1 MKLPHWL
8 AAPVDTTPAQ
18 RRNFRLAYADGLGVG
33 LAMSSGAFLSVFL
46 ARLGA
51 TSAQVGLLTA
61 LPGIAGIALSI
72 IAGRFLQSRRDI
84 VPWFAALRVLQML
97 GYTFT
102 GLVTFF
108 VPQSQ
113 AVVAILW
120 VWALVSIPQTMQS
133 ITFSV
138 VMNGVAGP
146 KGRYA
151 LMSRR
156 WSIIGIVQSVCIA
169 LTGWLLDRTVFPT
182 NYQFMFIV
190 LSLGGIFAGVMGSR
204 IRLPSVESPLRRPGV
219 PFREHLQETLDLV
232 RNNPAFLRFL
242 SKRVV
247 YSGAAMLVAP
257 ILPLYYVR
265 TIQASD
271 SWIGLFSTVQTAVML
286 VGYSFWASMSRKKG
300 ARFVLLAST
309 LGMSCWPFLVGI
321 TRSEPLLALVA
332 AWAGIFQSGM
342 NLVFFDELMKTVP
355 SESAPT
361 FVSVNQTVLH
371 LATVMS
377 PMVGTYLGDHI
388 GLATVLMISAAL
400 RLVAFVLFLFSKPGK
415 IIHFRAA

>member
-1 MKLPHWL
+1 MKLPLWL

-84 VPWFAALRVLQML
+84 APWFGALRVLQML

-102 GLVTFF
+102 GLVPFF

-169 LTGWLLDRTVFPT
+169 LTGWLLDRTIFPT

-204 IRLPSVESPLRRPGV
+204 IRLPSVESPLRRPEV

-286 VGYSFWASMSRKKG
+286 VGYFFWASMSRRKG
-300 ARFVLLAST
+300 ARFVLLASI
-309 LGMSCWPFLVGI
+309 LGMSCCNSCAFTCTGI
-321 TRSEPLLALVA
+321 ATGSSPNHSSRAEGSIPGSSRGMTR
-332 AWAGIFQSGM
+332 
-342 NLVFFDELMKTVP
+342 
-355 SESAPT
+355 
-361 FVSVNQTVLH
+361 
-371 LATVMS
+371 
-377 PMVGTYLGDHI
+377 
-388 GLATVLMISAAL
+388 
-400 RLVAFVLFLFSKPGK
+400 
-415 IIHFRAA
+415 